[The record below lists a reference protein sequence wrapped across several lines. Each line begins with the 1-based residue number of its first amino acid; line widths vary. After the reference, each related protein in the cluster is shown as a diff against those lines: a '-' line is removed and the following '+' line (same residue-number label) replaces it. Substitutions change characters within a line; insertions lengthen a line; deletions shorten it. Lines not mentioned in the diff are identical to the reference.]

1 MGAPSTRRS
10 LRGVRVP
17 VLVVLLLCGCAAS
30 GTNGSGTASGAS
42 ASARRTYIAGRLDA
56 LTSGRLFLR
65 VIRFGQPPQSTFG
78 SKKHQPGFIYQVSG
92 HQVLALTGGPQVTLT
107 SGEAYFHL
115 SVPHTHLNPGPDP
128 NSWLFLALWPS
139 AARGQPNVNPLAY
152 NSYDGPDFTPAP
164 AAGPFSESLQL
175 VSMEAGAIPR
185 RRSGPVCRCSTC
197 CPVLPPSTPGPDHNA
212 GRGSRHLPPA
222 THKSAGHRAR
232 LRHQLSRSDRH
243 CRRRALRGQTF
254 GLTAQPTRRIRSSP
268 ESST

>member
-1 MGAPSTRRS
+1 MGASSTRRS
-10 LRGVRVP
+10 RRGVRVP

-30 GTNGSGTASGAS
+30 GTNGAGVSSRASGVS
-42 ASARRTYIAGRLDA
+42 TEDLSGGRLDA

-65 VIRFGQPPQSTFG
+65 VIRFGQPPHSKFG

-92 HQVLALTGGPQVTLT
+92 QQVLALTGGPQVTLT

-152 NSYDGPDFTPAP
+152 ISYDSPDFTPAS

-175 VSMEAGAIPR
+175 VSMEARGHTATTE
-185 RRSGPVCRCSTC
+185 RSGVQLLYVLSGAATVHAGTRTTTLGPEAGIYLRPHVKAQVIAYGAATSYLDLTVTPVGEPFEVRS
-197 CPVLPPSTPGPDHNA
+197 
-212 GRGSRHLPPA
+212 PA
-222 THKSAGHRAR
+222 
-232 LRHQLSRSDRH
+232 
-243 CRRRALRGQTF
+243 
-254 GLTAQPTRRIRSSP
+254 
-268 ESST
+268 